1 MQTFLPYSDFKK
13 TAECLD
19 MRRLGKQRVEN
30 LQIMNVLCGDSDG
43 WANHPAVKMWY
54 GSEHLLMDYQFAIC
68 HEWTDRGYKDTC
80 LSKTLAVC
88 SQIQDGFLKPWWLG
102 DDRLHSSHR
111 SNLLR
116 KDYSYYS
123 KFGWD
128 EPDNIEYFWPTK
140 EELNVL

>member
-1 MQTFLPYSDFKK
+1 MQTFLPYPDFKK

-30 LQIMNVLCGDSDG
+30 LQIMKVLCGDSDG

-68 HEWTDRGYKDTC
+68 NEWTTRGYKDTC

-88 SQIQDGFLKPWWLG
+88 SQIRDGFLKPWWLG

-116 KDYSYYS
+116 KDYEYYS
-123 KFGWD
+123 RFGWI
-128 EPDNIEYFWPTK
+128 EPNNIEYFWPSK
-140 EELNVL
+140 EELNAI

>member
-1 MQTFLPYSDFKK
+1 
-13 TAECLD
+13 
-19 MRRLGKQRVEN
+19 
-30 LQIMNVLCGDSDG
+30 
-43 WANHPAVKMWY
+43 MWY

-68 HEWTDRGYKDTC
+68 NEWTDRGYKDTC

-88 SQIQDGFLKPWWLG
+88 SEIQDGFLKPWWLG

-116 KDYSYYS
+116 KDYGYYS